1 MTNENAPWYFLST
14 LAQCAAA
21 FAALV
26 AVFATFR
33 LQVNRNLVED
43 AIAEA
48 EKWVRTQVGRDAN
61 LTNESVKSYLND
73 VGSSVRTGDK
83 NTAGQLLKHI
93 RHHEAFPSFL
103 ANNLGIPLKLWTM
116 VFIGSVSP
124 LPFRQ
129 LPLWFVLFV
138 AGPVL
143 AFFTTLALLSSNTFI
158 QACLGRAAGQD
169 LTSEDR
175 VQKFAGWLAK
185 KLTNTRFLYL
195 LAVLLIVLLAI
206 KTLQD
211 WRLGIP
217 WK

>member
-1 MTNENAPWYFLST
+1 MPNENAPWYFLST

-21 FAALV
+21 FAALI

-61 LTNESVKSYLND
+61 LTNESVKSYLDD
-73 VGSSVRTGDK
+73 VCSSTRTGDK
-83 NTAGQLLKHI
+83 NKADQLLKGI
-93 RHHEAFPSFL
+93 RHHEGFPGFL
-103 ANNLGIPLKLWTM
+103 ANELGIPLKLWTV

-129 LPLWFVLFV
+129 LPLWLVLFV
-138 AGPVL
+138 VAPVL

-158 QACLGRAAGQD
+158 QACLGRAAGLD
-169 LTSEDR
+169 RTSGDR
-175 VQKFAGWLAK
+175 VQKLAGWLAK
-185 KLTNTRFLYL
+185 KLTDTRFLYL
-195 LAVLLIVLLAI
+195 LAVLLVVLLVI

-211 WRLGIP
+211 WRLRIP
-217 WK
+217 GK